1 MTSTQSKA
9 CCTVPPVVAEGYEE
23 KGEYLTIEGMKTY
36 ATQIPGKSGPKT
48 AKSAILNVYDIF
60 GFFPQTLQG
69 ADILAHA
76 DAEHQYQVFMP
87 DFFDGKPA
95 DISWYP
101 PDNEEKGK
109 KLGEY
114 DYPSHPTERPAWFFN
129 TLAAPPKTLERIPK
143 VLKAIQAER
152 PDIKEWAIVGFCWG
166 GKIVNLVSQEGT
178 LFKAAAACHPAMV
191 DAKDAPGITIPYAMF
206 PSKDES
212 KEDVEAWEKG
222 LKVKNVVKWW
232 PVIRLFHL
240 VYPALTSESRRP
252 IWAGGVVYRTA
263 SSPRV
268 IADLL
273 PMNWMFFQMRSWL
286 TLVSDTRNQV
296 HGFMAA
302 RADLK
307 DEKVKADYT
316 KAYEE
321 LLSFFHDNM

>member
-1 MTSTQSKA
+1 
-9 CCTVPPVVAEGYEE
+9 
-23 KGEYLTIEGMKTY
+23 
-36 ATQIPGKSGPKT
+36 
-48 AKSAILNVYDIF
+48 
-60 GFFPQTLQG
+60 
-69 ADILAHA
+69 
-76 DAEHQYQVFMP
+76 
-87 DFFDGKPA
+87 
-95 DISWYP
+95 
-101 PDNEEKGK
+101 
-109 KLGEY
+109 
-114 DYPSHPTERPAWFFN
+114 
-129 TLAAPPKTLERIPK
+129 RIPK

-232 PVIRLFHL
+232 PYVFLS
-240 VYPALTSESRRP
+240 VP
-252 IWAGGVVYRTA
+252 
-263 SSPRV
+263 
-268 IADLL
+268 
-273 PMNWMFFQMRSWL
+273 
-286 TLVSDTRNQV
+286 RNQV

>member
-9 CCTVPPVVAEGYEE
+9 CCTVPPVVAEGYKE

-36 ATQIPGKSGPKT
+36 ATQVSPRSPTPPTPPSIPVSTNSGPKT

-114 DYPSHPTERPAWFFN
+114 DYPSHPIPPKGLRGRFFN

-232 PVIRLFHL
+232 PYVFLSLSPGVSPMQMSEHRQGLVAAHRVPTRWLFFL
-240 VYPALTSESRRP
+240 GL
-252 IWAGGVVYRTA
+252 
-263 SSPRV
+263 
-268 IADLL
+268 
-273 PMNWMFFQMRSWL
+273 
-286 TLVSDTRNQV
+286 NQV

>member
-9 CCTVPPVVAEGYEE
+9 CCTVPPVVAEGYKE

-36 ATQIPGKSGPKT
+36 ATQNSGPKT

-76 DAEHQYQVFMP
+76 DGEHQYQVFMP

-232 PVIRLFHL
+232 PYVFLS
-240 VYPALTSESRRP
+240 VP
-252 IWAGGVVYRTA
+252 
-263 SSPRV
+263 
-268 IADLL
+268 
-273 PMNWMFFQMRSWL
+273 
-286 TLVSDTRNQV
+286 RNQV

>member
-9 CCTVPPVVAEGYEE
+9 CCTVPPVVAEGYKE

-36 ATQIPGKSGPKT
+36 ATQVSPRSPTSPTPPSIPVSTNSGPKT

-76 DAEHQYQVFMP
+76 DGEHQYQVFMP

-109 KLGEY
+109 KLGE
-114 DYPSHPTERPAWFFN
+114 FFN

-232 PVIRLFHL
+232 PYVFLS
-240 VYPALTSESRRP
+240 VP
-252 IWAGGVVYRTA
+252 
-263 SSPRV
+263 
-268 IADLL
+268 
-273 PMNWMFFQMRSWL
+273 
-286 TLVSDTRNQV
+286 RNQV

>member
-9 CCTVPPVVAEGYEE
+9 CCTVPPVVAEGYKE

-95 DISWYP
+95 DI
-101 PDNEEKGK
+101 
-109 KLGEY
+109 
-114 DYPSHPTERPAWFFN
+114 T
-129 TLAAPPKTLERIPK
+129 
-143 VLKAIQAER
+143 IQAER
-152 PDIKEWAIVGFCWG
+152 PDIREWAVVGFCWG

-191 DAKDAPGITIPYAMF
+191 DAKDAPGVTIPYAMF

-212 KEDVEAWEKG
+212 REDVEAWEKG

-232 PVIRLFHL
+232 PY
-240 VYPALTSESRRP
+240 VYSIS
-252 IWAGGVVYRTA
+252 
-263 SSPRV
+263 
-268 IADLL
+268 
-273 PMNWMFFQMRSWL
+273 
-286 TLVSDTRNQV
+286 NQV

-302 RADLK
+302 RDDLK